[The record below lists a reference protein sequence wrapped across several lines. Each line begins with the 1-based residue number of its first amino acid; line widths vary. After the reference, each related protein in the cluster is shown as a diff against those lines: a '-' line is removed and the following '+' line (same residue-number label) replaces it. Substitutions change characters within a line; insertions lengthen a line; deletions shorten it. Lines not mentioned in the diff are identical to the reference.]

1 MQTYSSQQLDT
12 QSGTVAKTLTLLQ
25 MYYVTLNQTMICQ
38 IGKSLYPMNEL
49 SQQFNGIIK
58 SQVILEVKD
67 FMNTYVSDIIIKI

>member
-1 MQTYSSQQLDT
+1 
-12 QSGTVAKTLTLLQ
+12 
-25 MYYVTLNQTMICQ
+25 MYYVTLDQMTIRQ

-67 FMNTYVSDIIIKI
+67 FMNTYISDIIIEIYVNMLIASIAIIAKETN